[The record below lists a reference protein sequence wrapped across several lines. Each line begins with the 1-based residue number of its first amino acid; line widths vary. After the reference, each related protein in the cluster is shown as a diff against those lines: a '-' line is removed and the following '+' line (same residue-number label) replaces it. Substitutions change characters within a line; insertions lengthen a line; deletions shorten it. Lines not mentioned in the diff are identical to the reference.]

1 MLERIT
7 KMKTLF
13 LTRCLCI
20 VVFIVLFGTH
30 ALAQAPAGGA
40 KQSAAIHVRQ
50 GKEQFENKLYAAALR
65 SLSLALRK
73 DPHNSQ
79 AYLYRGKTRLAM
91 GMPHVAIND
100 FNRYIELKPSDAAGY
115 AERGDA
121 HNFNLDHETALS
133 DYNTA
138 IRLAPSSSS
147 AYLGRG
153 LAFTALAKYS
163 EAIKDYQT
171 VLRLNPNN
179 PDALGNLG
187 IACMLGGRPVEAMN
201 YFERALANTTDLEW
215 RRRIEEYS
223 EKLLKSA
230 DGMKKPVRG
239 LPTKPA
245 GPVKNL
251 W

>member
-1 MLERIT
+1 MLEWIT
-7 KMKTLF
+7 KMKTLL
-13 LTRCLCI
+13 LTRCSCI
-20 VVFIVLFGTH
+20 IIFIALFGSH
-30 ALAQAPAGGA
+30 VWAQAPAAGA
-40 KQSAAIHVRQ
+40 KVSAATHVRQ
-50 GKEQFENKLYAAALR
+50 GKEQYENKQYSAALR
-65 SLSLALRK
+65 SLSLAIRK

-79 AYLYRGKTRLAM
+79 AYLFQGKTRLAL
-91 GMPHVAIND
+91 GMPHAAVKD
-100 FNRYIELKPSDAAGY
+100 FTRYIELRPSDASGY
-115 AERGDA
+115 VERGDA

-153 LAFTALAKYS
+153 LAFTAMAKYS
-163 EAIKDYQT
+163 DAIKDYQT

-179 PDALGNLG
+179 TDALGNLG

-201 YFERALANTTDLEW
+201 YFERALANETDLDW